1 MLIVGDSH
9 TRRLAAHRS
18 QICRRVESIQL
29 SFLHRGGVGIQYGI
43 DRTEE
48 ARLRDIVIIM
58 LANGMS
64 IPTVIRQLEDL
75 ANGLLRH
82 GAQHVV
88 ITAIWPRQ
96 NRLFNDRARQV
107 TEQLSET
114 YRNHPR
120 ITLWLTERRLSM
132 MTIDGVH
139 LRPNAYRRAAIYIA
153 SCIIWVIRNRLQTQ

>member
-1 MLIVGDSH
+1 M
-9 TRRLAAHRS
+9 
-18 QICRRVESIQL
+18 
-29 SFLHRGGVGIQYGI
+29 GIQYGI

-58 LANGMS
+58 LGGNDLANGMS

-96 NRLFNDRARQV
+96 KYGFQ
-107 TEQLSET
+107 
-114 YRNHPR
+114 
-120 ITLWLTERRLSM
+120 
-132 MTIDGVH
+132 
-139 LRPNAYRRAAIYIA
+139 
-153 SCIIWVIRNRLQTQ
+153 